1 MCCDLNDVPV
11 RFAAIQRQAYDP
23 AMNTNLK
30 NLPLDE
36 RIRLVE
42 DLWDSIASEQKS
54 LSLTADQKA
63 ELDKRLQAFELDG
76 NSGRLASDVIKDIR
90 SRL

>member
-1 MCCDLNDVPV
+1 
-11 RFAAIQRQAYDP
+11 
-23 AMNTNLK
+23 MNTNLK